1 MIVDRRS
8 IFFAGAAVASVA
20 LVPLSDPALRWVP
33 IAVAVTY
40 VVLAVLSFLDWSSR
54 AR

>member
-1 MIVDRRS
+1 MIDRRS
-8 IFFAGAAVASVA
+8 LFFAGAAVVSAA

-33 IAVAVTY
+33 IAVAITY